1 MKLTML
7 AKQLLRFQQFSISM
21 AEVRLGFDGD
31 YIEMSIDRAIKEVG
45 NWTKRKEEED
55 VEVLD
60 GEISVKPF
68 LPRNWDGNAR

>member
-31 YIEMSIDRAIKEVG
+31 YSEMSIEKAISEV
-45 NWTKRKEEED
+45 NAWTKKRAVEGG
-55 VEVLD
+55 EVLD
-60 GEISVKPF
+60 GEISVKPN
-68 LPRNWDGNAR
+68 LPRDWDGNAR